1 MVMRITIKL
10 NYIKAKSEGQI
21 HVEFYDLMALFFF
34 FFFLFCSADNQR
46 NCCSLCLE
54 GKKGKDVKQLC
65 FITNVKEQI
74 PQLRTRTTF
83 SMSICHVRI
92 IADLLKVCTI
102 VETFFLQA
110 FSISKILLLCW
121 SFLSLLFSM
130 SNPSLHY

>member
-21 HVEFYDLMALFFF
+21 HVEFYDLMALVFFF
-34 FFFLFCSADNQR
+34 FFFCSAYNQR

-92 IADLLKVCTI
+92 IADLLEERTI
-102 VETFFLQA
+102 VETCFLLA